1 MPKVFLENNRTIRF
15 KVIRAVYE
23 KLTIQEGTA
32 EYVANTISNAQAVY
46 ALFSF
51 LQQETKEHFIA
62 LHLDAKNRILCID
75 RVSAGTMTNSLI
87 HPREVFKTALLSSA
101 ASLLLIHNHPSGD
114 PTPSKAD
121 RDLTKALKDAL
132 GLVEIKVLDH
142 IVVGG
147 GAVFSFAETGM
158 L

>member
-1 MPKVFLENNRTIRF
+1 MQKVLLENNRTIRF

-23 KLTIQEGTA
+23 KMTIKEGTE
-32 EYVANTISNAQAVY
+32 EYVTKTISNTQTVY

-51 LQQETKEHFIA
+51 LQKETKEHFIA
-62 LHLDAKNRILCID
+62 LHLDTKNRILCID
-75 RVSAGTMTNSLI
+75 RVSAGTMTSSLI

-114 PTPSKAD
+114 PTPSREDIAITEK
-121 RDLTKALKDAL
+121 LKEA
-132 GLVEIKVLDH
+132 GEIMGIAVLDH
-142 IVVGG
+142 VIIGDGYVSLKEKGY
-147 GAVFSFAETGM
+147 

>member
-1 MPKVFLENNRTIRF
+1 MPKVILENNRILRF

-23 KLTIQEGTA
+23 RLTVREGTA
-32 EYVANTISNAQAVY
+32 QYVTQSIRDAQAVY

-51 LQQETKEHFIA
+51 LQQETKEHFLA
-62 LHLDAKNRILCID
+62 LHLDVKNRILCID
-75 RVSAGTMTNSLI
+75 RVSTGSMTSSVI

-114 PTPSKAD
+114 PNPS
-121 RDLTKALKDAL
+121 RDDISITEKLKSAGEL
-132 GLVEIKVLDH
+132 MGITVLDH
-142 IVVGG
+142 VIIGEGYVSLKERGY
-147 GAVFSFAETGM
+147 